1 MSYIGLDHLWYS
13 LQVSWLLGFLSSKTF
28 AKCHR
33 FILNLW
39 KSAYINKSVFP
50 GLPVKKNI
58 ILMQND
64 KRVEIAEAE
73 DKTNYPL
80 YEEIKWHKL
89 SFTKVFLHIFGCAI
103 TFVADIYIPHTTIK
117 SFFFK
122 YLAEK
127 IPFVN
132 KRFVVYLHILNDV
145 ALPSSLCSMIH
156 FSCLKLYWDLWS
168 LFM

>member
-89 SFTKVFLHIFGCAI
+89 SFTKVFFTHFWVRHNFCSWY
-103 TFVADIYIPHTTIK
+103 IYTTYYNKKFLFQIPYFH
-117 SFFFK
+117 
-122 YLAEK
+122 
-127 IPFVN
+127 
-132 KRFVVYLHILNDV
+132 H
-145 ALPSSLCSMIH
+145 
-156 FSCLKLYWDLWS
+156 
-168 LFM
+168 